1 MANGPERWEEIRSTR
16 SGELVLAIGWPS
28 AEQGGPHFADLIPLL
43 GSRYPVWRIA
53 GQSGPTDWD
62 TSIEK
67 YAGPW
72 VQEIRDSVSTVR
84 AVLAHGLGGILAAV
98 ISEMV
103 GQWQGYFPEV
113 LLIDPEL
120 VDTDLVYDEF
130 LSLLPDVPATAAGS
144 ADAADAVGAEVKRL
158 RERGAELTAAS
169 GGDAAALAADLYALL
184 RDAGARIRTPEPGV
198 PAAENALA
206 RAESRLSEL
215 AIADRADVIR
225 LWDRGTALC
234 SSSRERGLSRTRAA
248 LLLPEAALV
257 GREITFDIDHEGIL
271 KDAAVARTVY
281 ELIGA

>member
-1 MANGPERWEEIRSTR
+1 MANGPERWEEIRTTR

-103 GQWQGYFPEV
+103 AQWQGYFPEV

-120 VDTDLVYDEF
+120 VDADLVYDEF
-130 LSLLPDVPATAAGS
+130 LSLLPDPQ
-144 ADAADAVGAEVKRL
+144 DAAADVVGAASAEVKRL

-184 RDAGARIRTPEPGV
+184 RDAGARIRTPEPGA

-234 SSSRERGLSRTRAA
+234 STSRERGLSRTRAA

-271 KDAAVARTVY
+271 KDAAVARTVF